1 MKSQVKRF
9 IAWHLGTEHMELG
22 ASPQVDGYTGR
33 GCEKGHR
40 ASMPS
45 LGTTL
50 PAPLCDHQPTSSP
63 DLILWGFGMEA
74 SSRRRDGVQH
84 PSPSVF
90 SWGGGRAENSKLLIK
105 ACSFLWPPL
114 IRKPSRSQLE
124 QKKLLLPRKLQRF
137 QDLCVRNQGK
147 RLNIGTKDVS
157 SAIIT

>member
-63 DLILWGFGMEA
+63 DLTLWGFGMKA
-74 SSRRRDGVQH
+74 SSRRWDGVQH

-114 IRKPSRSQLE
+114 IRKPSRS
-124 QKKLLLPRKLQRF
+124 PT
-137 QDLCVRNQGK
+137 
-147 RLNIGTKDVS
+147 GTKEAPITQEITKVS
-157 SAIIT
+157 GSLCQEPGEETKYWNERCF